1 MDSKSNHK
9 ACAFIV
15 LGMHR
20 SGTSVLTGIL
30 RLLGIDLG
38 SNFLPANK
46 DNLTGFWEH
55 QEICQIHENLLSDL
69 GSGWD
74 DLRCLPAK
82 WWESDL
88 IVHHR
93 LELRKLIER
102 DFAKSSMWGIKD
114 PRMCR
119 LLKFWQP
126 LIDNAQV
133 VPKYIIIVRNPLE
146 VAASLATR
154 DGFNKSK
161 SCLLWLKHLIEAER
175 YTRNNARVILTYAD
189 LLTNWES
196 ELQRLQETLKI
207 KWPIPITNAA
217 PAIAQFVDKNLRHHH
232 LAAAK
237 LFNDA
242 NINKWLKDA
251 YGTITRSVTDQAS
264 LVRTLTRIDQELR
277 EAEKLFSPLMQK
289 YQHAQEQI

>member
-1 MDSKSNHK
+1 MDSKSNQK

-20 SGTSVLTGIL
+20 SGTSVLTGVL

-38 SNFLPANK
+38 SNFLPPNK

-55 QEICQIHENLLSDL
+55 QEIYQIHENLLADL

-74 DLRCLPAK
+74 DFRFLPDK

-93 LELRKLIER
+93 LELRRLIER
-102 DFAKSSMWGIKD
+102 DFAKSPMWGIKD

-126 LIDNAQV
+126 LINNAKV
-133 VPKYIIIVRNPLE
+133 APKYIIIVRNPLE

-175 YTRNNARVILTYAD
+175 YSRNNTRVILTYAD
-189 LLTNWES
+189 LLTNWKS
-196 ELQRLQETLKI
+196 ELQRMQESLEI
-207 KWPIPITNAA
+207 KWPIPIKKAA
-217 PAIAQFVDKNLRHHH
+217 PAIAQLVDKKLRHHH
-232 LAAAK
+232 LPAEK
-237 LFNDA
+237 LFYDA
-242 NINKWLKDA
+242 HISKWLKDA
-251 YGTITRSVTDQAS
+251 YGAITRSATDQES

-277 EAEKLFSPLMQK
+277 EAEKLFSPLMQN
-289 YQHAQEQI
+289 YQHAQE